1 MQTPSDIY
9 EDTMRQKHQMIWRSE
24 IDGKRRIISQGDLR
38 FVLNQD
44 VLIVLPF
51 YYDQKT
57 SSVKQMVIVTGI
69 IVNIHYSTVKR
80 KSEIPRETKLR
91 SSPEANSIY
100 TGSREWAKPLIIQTW
115 KDNTEDAIQTIVTS
129 YSIELDEEFIL
140 TKDQMTQ
147 VYDFS
152 KTIDCL
158 PFKYDL
164 GVNKALIVVDYRY
177 VMGATYSCQKLLGD
191 ILRRDCIKITIKDIE
206 NHLKKLKLFAG
217 VFVRYSDSDSNR
229 RNSGIV
235 HFVVIDHVCVS
246 PLEIKFVIRCDK
258 QPNKILAISKVFNFD
273 VRIAYDIENYQFFH
287 PLERYIYHIVNKELV
302 DYDPIFD
309 VRNILYDLLIQ
320 VHVYT
325 VKKSLSSQEDL
336 EAAVYENK
344 EGDCQ
349 ILKKTDLQLTI
360 KRGYK
365 FTGVCLGSYVKGLA
379 YPEGQRP
386 QQHDS
391 YIFFHSKDYYSLVL
405 DPESSNFMTFCLC
418 ETYTEYKDP
427 RPNDTI
433 LAIPFVCSRETFK
446 GKVNL
451 NWFYPTNGFR
461 LLHMYIINEG
471 KHSYFRGKSVKTI
484 SEEIKEDDEM
494 ALQILNLYIFG
505 ITKDNPTLRTKFT
518 EMFIT
523 RNFWWEG
530 FEEKA
535 SPINERN
542 EKSIKIKSNSG
553 SSSDKENEEEEDNIL
568 E

>member
-1 MQTPSDIY
+1 MQTQSDRY
-9 EDTMRQKHQMIWRSE
+9 EDMMRHKHQMIWRKE
-24 IDGKRRIISQGDLR
+24 IDGQRRIISQGDLR

-51 YYDQKT
+51 YYDKET
-57 SSVKQMVIVTGI
+57 SSVKQMVVVTGI

-115 KDNTEDAIQTIVTS
+115 KDNTEDAIQTMVIG
-129 YSIELDEEFIL
+129 YNIELDDEFALTEE
-140 TKDQMTQ
+140 QMSQ
-147 VYDFS
+147 VYNFS

-164 GVNKALIVVDYRY
+164 DVNEALIVVDYRY

-191 ILRRDCIKITIKDIE
+191 IMRKDCIKITTKDIE

-217 VFVRYSDSDSNR
+217 VFVRYSDSDSSR
-229 RNSGIV
+229 RNSGII

-273 VRIAYDIENYQFFH
+273 VRMAYDIEKYQFFH
-287 PLERYIYHIVNKELV
+287 PIERYIYQIINKELV
-302 DYDPIFD
+302 DYDPISN
-309 VRNILYDLLIQ
+309 VRDILHDLLSQ

-336 EAAVYENK
+336 EASVYENK
-344 EGDCQ
+344 EGECQ
-349 ILKKTDLQLTI
+349 ILKKTDLQLI
-360 KRGYK
+360 VKRGYR

-391 YIFFHSKDYYSLVL
+391 YIFFHSKDYYSLVV
-405 DPESSNFMTFCLC
+405 DPSSSDFMSFCSC

-427 RPNDTI
+427 KPDDTI
-433 LAIPFVCSRETFK
+433 LAIPFICNRENFK

-451 NWFYPTNGFR
+451 KWFYPTNGFR

-471 KHSYFRGKSVKTI
+471 KHPYFKGKSIKTI

-505 ITKDNPTLRTKFT
+505 ITESNPTLRTKFT

-523 RNFWWEG
+523 RNFWWER
-530 FEEKA
+530 FEEKS
-535 SPINERN
+535 SPVINKRN
-542 EKSIKIKSNSG
+542 GKSIKIKSYD
-553 SSSDKENEEEEDNIL
+553 SSSSENEKEEDNIS